1 MKKILLFLISF
12 ALVHDEGFAQSLQA
26 HVNNVVFNIPSQ
38 GTFVETQLLIPGHM
52 LHYKSYGGGQFQSS
66 VQVVITYKHAEEIIQ
81 FQKYQLNS
89 PAVSDTSSVAL
100 NLIDQKRMF
109 LPTGSYTIDVEVKD
123 LNSESGYC
131 LITNPVLIDDGAG
144 KISISDISL
153 VDSYIETQTEND
165 FSRAG
170 YDIIP
175 YVINFYPTAVES
187 LGFYFE
193 VYNSKEVIGENDLLI
208 TSSVIHHESEK
219 IVTTLSR
226 YFKKKTDSVIPV
238 LADFNISALATG
250 NYDLLVEVR
259 DRTNSLI
266 AMKKL
271 FFQRIN
277 ANKMEMFAHL
287 DLVDVTNTFVANLTD
302 EEVKMNVMSLI
313 PVATVGEAN
322 YIDNIIKEGD
332 NKPQQ
337 QFLLNFWTRKDA
349 NFPETLFEEYS
360 AAVKVVNEEFGTPI
374 LYGFE
379 TDRGRIYLKYGPPN
393 ERIAKDREPG
403 GVPYEIWQYYQ
414 FVNNQSD
421 VKFVFYNPDLV
432 SNNYALIHSNAI
444 GEINNPKW
452 KQMIYGTFVDP
463 DSRHDLEDDT
473 FRDHFGSGTDDF

>member
-1 MKKILLFLISF
+1 MKKILFVLISA
-12 ALVHDEGFAQSLQA
+12 ALLQYASVAQSLEA
-26 HVNNVVFNIPSQ
+26 HVSNVVFNIPGQ
-38 GTFVETQLLIPGHM
+38 GTFVETQLLIPGYQ
-52 LHYKSYGGGQFQSS
+52 LKYKSSGGGQFQSA
-66 VQVVITYKHAEEIIQ
+66 VQVVITYKHGGEIIQ

-89 PAVSDTSSVAL
+89 PTVADTSIVAL

-109 LPTGSYTIDVEVKD
+109 LPSGFYTIDVEVKD

-131 LITNPVLIDDGAG
+131 LITNPVLIDDVEN

-153 VDSYIETQTEND
+153 VDSYIETQTDND

-175 YVINFYPTAVES
+175 YVINFYPTTVQTFA
-187 LGFYFE
+187 FYFE

-208 TSSVIHHESEK
+208 TTSVIHHESEK

-226 YFKKKTDSVIPV
+226 YFKKKTETVIPV
-238 LADFNISALATG
+238 LADFNISTLATG

-259 DRTNSLI
+259 DRTNTLI

-277 ANKMEMFAHL
+277 ANEMEMFAHL
-287 DLVDVTNTFVANLTD
+287 DLVEVENTFVANLSA
-302 EEVKMNVMSLI
+302 EEVQMNVMSLI
-313 PVATVGEAN
+313 PIATLAEAN
-322 YIDNIIKEGD
+322 YIDNITKDG
-332 NKPQQ
+332 NLKSQQ

-360 AAVKVVNEEFGTPI
+360 AAVRVVNEEFGTPI

-393 ERIAKDREPG
+393 ERIEKGREPG
-403 GVPYEIWQYYQ
+403 GAPYEIWQYYQ

-452 KQMIYGTFVDP
+452 EQMIYGTFVDP
-463 DSRHDLEDDT
+463 DSRHDLEDDA
-473 FRDHFGSGTDDF
+473 FRDHFGSGSDDF